1 MIAQVKNKVKD
12 FVITL
17 EIRGKKHYHIVKVYE
32 MKNTNDI
39 SNDTKDLLAHAYQ
52 KVYDAFVKAYL
63 AKGQTRGQ
71 SQQSASRKMHQII
84 NTHENSN
91 PVIAYLRKFND
102 SHYSAVAKKNMTC
115 ADMDKIDP
123 ESLNIDMTDAII
135 NAINDF
141 ENVIADASPKV
152 LCVLNR
158 TPAPFNRLG
167 TLSKQD
173 FSSWFY
179 SGSHQQSN
187 FADLYRQYFLRQ
199 AGK

>member
-1 MIAQVKNKVKD
+1 
-12 FVITL
+12 
-17 EIRGKKHYHIVKVYE
+17 

-39 SNDTKDLLAHAYQ
+39 SNVTKDVLAHAYQ

-102 SHYSAVAKKNMTC
+102 SHYSAVAKKNMTFEG
-115 ADMDKIDP
+115 MDETDS
-123 ESLNIDMTDAII
+123 ESLDVDMTDAII

-141 ENVIADASPKV
+141 ESVIADASPKV
-152 LCVLNR
+152 LCVLKPV
-158 TPAPFNRLG
+158 PAPFNHVQIPN
-167 TLSKQD
+167 KQD
-173 FSSWFY
+173 FTSWFY
-179 SGSHQQSN
+179 DNPHQTDIKE
-187 FADLYRQYFLRQ
+187 FRDFETLYRQYFLRQ
-199 AGK
+199 SHK

>member
-1 MIAQVKNKVKD
+1 
-12 FVITL
+12 
-17 EIRGKKHYHIVKVYE
+17 

-39 SNDTKDLLAHAYQ
+39 SNGTKDVLAHAYQ

-102 SHYSAVAKKNMTC
+102 SHYSAVAKKNMTFEG
-115 ADMDKIDP
+115 MDETDS
-123 ESLNIDMTDAII
+123 ESLDVDMTDAII

-141 ENVIADASPKV
+141 ESAIAKASPKV

-167 TLSKQD
+167 TLNKQD
-173 FSSWFY
+173 FTSWFY
-179 SGSHQQSN
+179 DNPHQTDIKE
-187 FADLYRQYFLRQ
+187 FRDFETLYRQYFLRQ
-199 AGK
+199 SHK

>member
-1 MIAQVKNKVKD
+1 
-12 FVITL
+12 
-17 EIRGKKHYHIVKVYE
+17 

-102 SHYSAVAKKNMTC
+102 SHYSAVAKKNMTFEG
-115 ADMDKIDP
+115 MDETDS
-123 ESLNIDMTDAII
+123 ESLDVDMTDTII

-141 ENVIADASPKV
+141 ESVIADASPKV

-158 TPAPFNRLG
+158 TPAPFKHSDILN
-167 TLSKQD
+167 KQD
-173 FSSWFY
+173 FVSWLY
-179 SGSHQQSN
+179 SNPHQQSN